1 MSELSNLIK
10 ISSKDIGIAFD
21 KSKIQENF
29 ISLSKSQK
37 ALKEIIETFNYRN
50 GFMAFESA
58 LHFFHFSEGQKK
70 DYNVIWWNN
79 SEVWKGAYQSNRINS
94 CFCFAEDAFGNQFCF
109 ENDVIHF
116 LNAETGEFEFIADS
130 IESWAK
136 QILAD
141 YEFLTGY
148 PLFHDWQQQNGI
160 VPFGHRLIP
169 KIPFCLGGEYSID
182 NLHVVESVKAMT
194 WRAEIFNQIKDLPEG
209 SQINFSVIE

>member
-70 DYNVIWWNN
+70 I
-79 SEVWKGAYQSNRINS
+79 ITL
-94 CFCFAEDAFGNQFCF
+94 FG
-109 ENDVIHF
+109 
-116 LNAETGEFEFIADS
+116 
-130 IESWAK
+130 
-136 QILAD
+136 
-141 YEFLTGY
+141 
-148 PLFHDWQQQNGI
+148 GI
-160 VPFGHRLIP
+160 IQKFGKVH
-169 KIPFCLGGEYSID
+169 
-182 NLHVVESVKAMT
+182 
-194 WRAEIFNQIKDLPEG
+194 IK
-209 SQINFSVIE
+209 VIE